1 MQRGDIMKTETIVIT
16 GASDKA
22 GGIHMNQ
29 ERVVAYFSMEIA
41 LRPDIP
47 TYSGGLGVLAG
58 DTVRSAADLGIP
70 MVAVSLLYRKGHFFQ
85 KLDKDGRQSEESVQ
99 WAPEDYLEALPE
111 RIILMIENRPVF
123 VRPWL
128 YHIQGVTGWT
138 VPVYLLDTDLP
149 ENSDE
154 DRKWTDSL
162 YGGDLRYRFC
172 QEVILGIGG
181 VKIIEALGHNG
192 IRRFHM
198 NEGHSALLVRELLM
212 QEAKKAGRT
221 YITGV
226 DIEAVREKCIF
237 TTHTPVPAGH
247 DQFQKE
253 LVLGVLGDLLQY
265 FDPKDG
271 TIVNLLDRVLGLP
284 EELTTMEELRQATG
298 TLNMTLVAL
307 NLSHYVNGVAKKHT
321 EITKLMFAEY
331 IIHSITNGVHGT
343 TWTSKPFQEL
353 YDRYI
358 PGWRQDTFSLR
369 YALSIPKQE
378 VWDAHEDAKTNLI
391 EYVNRETNAGMS
403 AEVFTIGFA
412 RRAATYKRADLLF
425 SDPAR
430 LQEIAAGTGK
440 IQIIYA
446 GKAHPQDQGGK
457 DIIAHIWEMKKAL
470 AGVMKIAYLP
480 NYDMTIGS
488 MVTSGVDLWLNTP
501 LPPMEASGTSGMKA
515 ALNGVPS
522 LSVLDGWWIEGWIEG
537 VTGWA
542 IGKDS
547 RNMEGEYDSSHDAAS
562 LYDKLQTTIVPLFYD
577 NRPGFIDVM
586 LHCVALNGSFFN
598 THRMVQQYVANAY
611 FL

>member
-1 MQRGDIMKTETIVIT
+1 MDQKRI
-16 GASDKA
+16 
-22 GGIHMNQ
+22 
-29 ERVVAYFSMEIA
+29 VAYFSMEIA
-41 LRPDIP
+41 LEPDIP

-58 DTVRSAADLGIP
+58 DTIRSAADLGIP

-85 KLDKDGRQSEESVQ
+85 KLDQDGRQSEEPVQ

-111 RIILMIENRPVF
+111 RATVVIEGRLVSI
-123 VRPWL
+123 RPWL
-128 YHIQGVTGWT
+128 YRVEGVAGRT

-154 DRKWTDSL
+154 DRRWTDSL

-172 QEVILGIGG
+172 QEVILGMGG
-181 VKIIEALGHNG
+181 VKILEALGHDS

-212 QEAKKAGRT
+212 LEAKKAGRAH
-221 YITGV
+221 ITGADV
-226 DIEAVREKCIF
+226 EAVREKCIF

-253 LVLGVLGDLLQY
+253 LVLAVLGDPLQY

-284 EELTTMEELRQATG
+284 EELTSMEELHQAKG

-331 IIHSITNGVHGT
+331 IIHSITNGVHAP
-343 TWTSKPFQEL
+343 TWTSKPFRDL
-353 YDRYI
+353 YDRHI
-358 PGWRQDTFSLR
+358 PGWRQDTFGLR
-369 YALSIPKQE
+369 YALSIPRKE
-378 VWDAHEDAKTNLI
+378 VWDAHEEAKGNLI

-430 LQEIAAGTGK
+430 LREIAAKTGK
-440 IQIIYA
+440 IQIVYA

-457 DIIAHIWEMKKAL
+457 YIIARIWEMKKAL
-470 AGVMKIAYLP
+470 TGAIKIAYLP
-480 NYDMTIGS
+480 NYDMTIGG

-501 LPPMEASGTSGMKA
+501 QPPMEASGTSGMKA

-537 VTGWA
+537 ITGWA
-542 IGKDS
+542 IGEDS
-547 RNMEGEYDSSHDAAS
+547 RNREVEYDSSRDAVS
-562 LYDKLQTTIVPLFYD
+562 LYDKLEKTIIPLFYA
-577 NRPGFIDVM
+577 NRPGFMEVM
-586 LHCVALNGSFFN
+586 LHCIALNGSFFN
-598 THRMVQQYVANAY
+598 THRMLQQYVMNAY

>member
-1 MQRGDIMKTETIVIT
+1 MTINDQKKI
-16 GASDKA
+16 
-22 GGIHMNQ
+22 
-29 ERVVAYFSMEIA
+29 AYFSMEIA
-41 LRPDIP
+41 LQPDMP

-58 DTVRSAADLGIP
+58 DTLRSAADLGIP
-70 MVAVSLLYRKGHFFQ
+70 MVAISLLYRKGYFFQ
-85 KLDKDGRQSEESVQ
+85 RVDQNGRQTEDPVQ
-99 WAPEDYLEALPE
+99 WAPEDYLQELPE
-111 RIILMIENRPVF
+111 RVTVVIEDRPVS
-123 VRPWL
+123 VRAWL
-128 YHIQGVTGWT
+128 YPVQGVTGWT
-138 VPVYLLDTDLP
+138 IPVYLLDTDLP

-181 VKIIEALGHNG
+181 VRVLEALGQTA

-198 NEGHSALLVRELLM
+198 NEGHSALLVVELLM
-212 QEAKKAGRT
+212 QEAKKGGRT
-221 YITGV
+221 YITGT

-247 DQFQKE
+247 DQFQKD
-253 LVLGVLGDLLQY
+253 LVLGVLGDPLQY

-271 TIVNLLDRVLGLP
+271 TVVNLLDRVLGLP
-284 EELTTMEELRQATG
+284 EELTAMEELRQTTG
-298 TLNMTLVAL
+298 TLNMTLLAL
-307 NLSHYVNGVAKKHT
+307 NLSHYVNGVAKKHS

-343 TWTSKPFQEL
+343 TWTSKPFREL

-358 PGWRQDTFSLR
+358 PGWRQDTFNLR
-369 YALSIPKQE
+369 YALSIPKKE
-378 VWDAHEDAKTNLI
+378 VWHAHEEAKRNLI
-391 EYVNRETNAGMS
+391 EYVNRETNVGMS
-403 AEVFTIGFA
+403 TEVFTIGFA

-440 IQIIYA
+440 IQIVYA

-457 DIIAHIWEMKKAL
+457 DIIARIWEISKAL
-470 AGVMKIAYLP
+470 AGAMKIVYLP
-480 NYDMTIGS
+480 NYDMTIGN

-515 ALNGVPS
+515 SLNGVPS

-542 IGKDS
+542 IGEDP
-547 RNMEGEYDSSHDAAS
+547 RNRKGGYDPLQDATS
-562 LYDKLQTTIVPLFYD
+562 LYTKLQETIIPLFYD
-577 NRPGFIDVM
+577 NRTGFVDVM
-586 LHCVALNGSFFN
+586 LHCIALNGSFFN
-598 THRMVQQYVANAY
+598 THRMLQQYVMNAY